1 MDNNK
6 IIKRG
11 RESKGNQ
18 GDFIIDNCDIT
29 EKTNLEKTTD
39 NISLRKIMGLIKLIK
54 DCQDIQEMEE
64 NEGWKIIRLKMKS
77 FLQ

>member
-29 EKTNLEKTTD
+29 EKTNLEKTTG

-54 DCQDIQEMEE
+54 DYQDIQKTEE
-64 NEGWKIIRLKMKS
+64 NEVWKIITSKIKS
-77 FLQ
+77 LLQ

>member
-11 RESKGNQ
+11 RESKENQ
-18 GDFIIDNCDIT
+18 GDFILYNCDIT
-29 EKTNLEKTTD
+29 EKTNHEKTTG
-39 NISLRKIMGLIKLIK
+39 NIGLRKIMGLIKLIK
-54 DCQDIQEMEE
+54 DYQDMQKTEE
-64 NEGWKIIRLKMKS
+64 NEVWKTIKSKIKS

>member
-18 GDFIIDNCDIT
+18 GDFIIYNSDIT
-29 EKTNLEKTTD
+29 AKTNREKTTG
-39 NISLRKIMGLIKLIK
+39 NIGLRKIMGLIKLIK
-54 DCQDIQEMEE
+54 DYQDIQEMEE
-64 NEGWKIIRLKMKS
+64 NEVWKIIRSKIKS
-77 FLQ
+77 LRQ